1 MLNKMADIGT
11 QGRVHKEA
19 ERGATQTKTREENYH
34 ASGAFFCSQAMSQLH
49 RFYTSSFKDGI

>member
-1 MLNKMADIGT
+1 MLNNMAAIEA

-19 ERGATQTKTREENYH
+19 KRGATQTKTREENYH
-34 ASGAFFCSQAMSQLH
+34 ASGALFCSQAMSQLH